1 MTERELFQ
9 KAVLEHLVDDQ
20 RVKARSKKKKGTPLP
35 GRRFLAA
42 AACLLLVTGLSILTI
57 PSAQAAV
64 QRWFSTWFS
73 PEQYFQA
80 APEERTSEPTL
91 DAIITKAGVDGTQI
105 IKTEPDYAHYGKDF
119 GFTLEEIAYDGEDLY
134 ISGTMSGA
142 YVRPIVQS
150 WTGGDTFRFFP
161 NGETD
166 ENGNPKGELS
176 CMENMLTLT
185 LPDGQSFHGEIS
197 PVFSPEMEAAM
208 PQDEGDTAPRF
219 QNGVY
224 YSSNPQMDAFLD
236 TYLAEN
242 DVRFTGHLSGR
253 GEALTGQ
260 VTGELSLRMVYF
272 IPVDAVDEVLTA
284 ELGSVTFDADA
295 WKAQTSSAAIGAGAE
310 LSGIH
315 PVSMTFWQPEE
326 ERTGSDDLEI
336 YHATRELDF
345 AGAAYRLNEITF
357 TPTDTVI
364 GLSVT
369 QPDGW
374 SDAERLQHPIQFL
387 FLLDWAGPIPEVC
400 TDEMKK
406 AGTIFLGHGPAGGFQ
421 MDDAARAAAT
431 EAYEANGWRQFET
444 WYHRSELTPSQW
456 AQAKTL
462 TIIPYTEYHWEMTVR
477 YDDGPEEPFSL
488 RDGNV
493 HTGTANHTGYIWEEQ
508 TSLFSDAAVTIRLDD
523 YR

>member
-1 MTERELFQ
+1 MRELQDLYDFHRNFTGEQ
-9 KAVLEHLVDDQ
+9 FYRDEPVPQGRYRLGVQVWVRNDDGKFLLSQ
-20 RVKARSKKKKGTPLP
+20 RHPCKKKPL
-35 GRRFLAA
+35 LWEA
-42 AACLLLVTGLSILTI
+42 TGGAVDAGEDTLT
-57 PSAQAAV
+57 AAV
-64 QRWFSTWFS
+64 R
-73 PEQYFQA
+73 EVG
-80 APEERTSEPTL
+80 EELGLKLETNQL
-91 DAIITKAGVDGTQI
+91 KLLCTKLCDGI
-105 IKTEPDYAHYGKDF
+105 E
-119 GFTLEEIAYDGEDLY
+119 
-134 ISGTMSGA
+134 
-142 YVRPIVQS
+142 
-150 WTGGDTFRFFP
+150 
-161 NGETD
+161 
-166 ENGNPKGELS
+166 
-176 CMENMLTLT
+176 
-185 LPDGQSFHGEIS
+185 
-197 PVFSPEMEAAM
+197 
-208 PQDEGDTAPRF
+208 
-219 QNGVY
+219 
-224 YSSNPQMDAFLD
+224 FLD
-236 TYLAEN
+236 TYLAEHE
-242 DVRFTGHLSGR
+242 VRFTGHLYGR
-253 GEALTGQ
+253 GEALSGQ
-260 VTGELSLRMVYF
+260 VTGDLSLRMMYY

-336 YHATRELDF
+336 YHATRALDF
-345 AGAAYRLNEITF
+345 AGAAYQLNEITF

-387 FLLDWAGPIPEVC
+387 FLLDWEGDIPKTC
-400 TDEMKK
+400 TDEIKK
-406 AGTIFLGHGPAGGFQ
+406 AGTIFLSHGPAGGFQ

-431 EAYEANGWRQFET
+431 EAHEANGWRQFTT
-444 WYHRSELTPSQW
+444 WYHNSELTPSQW

-493 HTGTANHTGYIWEEQ
+493 HTGIANHTGYTYEEQ
-508 TSLFSDAAVTIRLDD
+508 TSLFSESAVTIQLDD